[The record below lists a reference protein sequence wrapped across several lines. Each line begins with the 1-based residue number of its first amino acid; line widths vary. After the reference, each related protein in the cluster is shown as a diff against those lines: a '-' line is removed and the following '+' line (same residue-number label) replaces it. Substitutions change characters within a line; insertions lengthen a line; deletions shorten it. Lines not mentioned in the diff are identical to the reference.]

1 MVNSRVDDVMYDMVQ
16 SMEDYGLDL
25 NDYVDTDALF
35 ESAID
40 ADGVG
45 NALNSYDGGEY
56 EASINGT
63 WYHVVR
69 TE

>member
-1 MVNSRVDDVMYDMVQ
+1 MLQSR
-16 SMEDYGLDL
+16 EDYGLDI
-25 NDYVDTDALF
+25 NDYVDTDSLF

-40 ADGVG
+40 MDGVG

-56 EASINGT
+56 ESSINGT

-69 TE
+69 VE